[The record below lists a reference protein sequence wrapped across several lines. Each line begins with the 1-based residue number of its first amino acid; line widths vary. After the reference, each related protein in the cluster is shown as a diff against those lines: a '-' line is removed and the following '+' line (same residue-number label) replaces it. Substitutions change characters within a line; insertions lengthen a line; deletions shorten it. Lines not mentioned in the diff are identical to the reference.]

1 MPRLQTFRALA
12 HRNYRLFFF
21 GQGLSLI
28 GTWLQQVA
36 MSWLTYRLSGS
47 ALLLG
52 FVTFCQYIAVLFI
65 APVAGVLADRVD
77 RRRALL
83 ITQSVM
89 LAQAATLALLSA
101 TGVVAVWH
109 IAALALVLGCASA
122 FDIPLRHAMIAR
134 LVDHRSELPN
144 AIALNSLLINCA
156 RVVGPALAGVLIAAV
171 GEALCFGLNALSFG
185 AVLIALA
192 MMRWPAAPAAPA
204 APARRGWLHSWLEGV
219 RSAFGFAPIR
229 AGLLLIAAISGT
241 IGTYSTLMPV
251 FAKDVFGGG
260 ARTLGILLSSA
271 GTGALLSALYL
282 ASRHTTRGLDRVI
295 LVAGTCASLAMLA
308 FAHASNFAL
317 ALPLLVVLG
326 AGLIAAQASIQTL
339 VQTLVD
345 DDKRGRVMSLYTMAF
360 LGALPFGNLLAGAIA
375 RYAGEDVAFSLNAGL
390 CLVALLFFWRAL
402 PGLRAAARPVYLR
415 LGLIGNRDEPKAR
428 EEPR

>member
-89 LAQAATLALLSA
+89 LAQAATLAMLAA

-109 IAALALVLGCASA
+109 VAALALVLGCASA

-134 LVDHRSELPN
+134 LVEHRSELPN

-185 AVLIALA
+185 AVLVALTV
-192 MMRWPAAPAAPA
+192 MRWPARPPAPP
-204 APARRGWLHSWLEGV
+204 PRGWLHSWLEGV

-241 IGTYSTLMPV
+241 IGTSSTLTPV

-260 ARTLGILLSSA
+260 ARSLGILLSSA

-295 LVAGTCASLAMLA
+295 LVAGACAALAMLA
-308 FAHASNFAL
+308 FAHASSFAL
-317 ALPLLVVLG
+317 ALPLLIVLG

-375 RYAGEDVAFSLNAGL
+375 RYAGEDVAFSLNAVL
-390 CLVALLFFWRAL
+390 CLVALLIFWRAL
-402 PGLRAAARPVYLR
+402 PGLRAAARPVYVR
-415 LGLIGNRDEPKAR
+415 LGLIRSRKP
-428 EEPR
+428 P

>member
-1 MPRLQTFRALA
+1 MPTFPLFRALS
-12 HRNYRLFFF
+12 HRNFRLFFF

-52 FVTFCQYIAVLFI
+52 VVTFCQYIAVLLL

-89 LAQAATLALLSA
+89 VTQALILTALTA
-101 TGVVAVWH
+101 TGKVAVWH
-109 IAALALVLGCASA
+109 VAALALVLGCASA

-134 LVDHRSELPN
+134 LVADRAHLPN

-156 RVVGPALAGVLIAAV
+156 RVVGPALAGILIAAV
-171 GEALCFGLNALSFG
+171 GEAACFGLNALSFG
-185 AVLIALA
+185 AVLYALTQ
-192 MMRWPAAPAAPA
+192 MRWPAARTPAPPA
-204 APARRGWLHSWLEGV
+204 GWLASWLEGAK
-219 RSAFGFAPIR
+219 SAFGFRPIR
-229 AGLLLIAAISGT
+229 AALLLIALISST
-241 IGTYSTLMPV
+241 VGTYSTLMPV
-251 FAKDVFGGG
+251 FAKDVFGGD
-260 ARTLGILLSSA
+260 AHTLGMLLSAA
-271 GTGALLSALYL
+271 GGGALLSALYL

-295 LVAGTCASLAMLA
+295 LVAGAIASLAMLA
-308 FAHASNFAL
+308 FAYSTRFAL

-360 LGALPFGNLLAGAIA
+360 LGMLPFGNLAAGAVA
-375 RYAGEDVAFSLNAGL
+375 RYAGEATAFTLNACV
-390 CLVALLFFWRAL
+390 CLVGLLVFWKAL
-402 PGLRAAARPVYLR
+402 PGLRIAAR
-415 LGLIGNRDEPKAR
+415 LGPGKTASPGLE
-428 EEPR
+428 

>member
-1 MPRLQTFRALA
+1 MARLQTFRALA

-83 ITQSVM
+83 ITQSVL
-89 LAQAATLALLSA
+89 LAQAATLAVLSA
-101 TGVVAVWH
+101 TGIVAVWH

-134 LVDHRSELPN
+134 LVEHRSELPN

-171 GEALCFGLNALSFG
+171 GEALCFGLNALSFA
-185 AVLIALA
+185 AVLTALA
-192 MMRWPAAPAAPA
+192 MMRWPAAP
-204 APARRGWLHSWLEGV
+204 RHGWLHSWLEGA

-295 LVAGTCASLAMLA
+295 LVAGACASLAMLA
-308 FAHASNFAL
+308 FAHASSFAV
-317 ALPLLVVLG
+317 ALPLLIVLG

-360 LGALPFGNLLAGAIA
+360 LGALPFGNLMGGAIA
-375 RYAGEDVAFSLNAGL
+375 RYAGEDVAFSLDAVL
-390 CLVALLFFWRAL
+390 CLAALLFFWRAL
-402 PGLRAAARPVYLR
+402 PGLRTAARPVYVR
-415 LGLIGNRDEPKAR
+415 LGLIRRGDENKEGR
-428 EEPR
+428 

>member
-1 MPRLQTFRALA
+1 MPTFPLFRALS
-12 HRNYRLFFF
+12 HRNFRLFFF

-52 FVTFCQYIAVLFI
+52 VVTFCQYIAVLLL

-89 LAQAATLALLSA
+89 VTQALILTALTA
-101 TGVVAVWH
+101 TGKVAVWH
-109 IAALALVLGCASA
+109 VAALALVLGCASA

-134 LVDHRSELPN
+134 LVADRAHLPN

-156 RVVGPALAGVLIAAV
+156 RVVGPALAGILIAAV
-171 GEALCFGLNALSFG
+171 GEAACFGLNALSFG
-185 AVLIALA
+185 AVLYALTQ
-192 MMRWPAAPAAPA
+192 MRWPAARTPAPPA
-204 APARRGWLHSWLEGV
+204 GWLPSWLEGAK
-219 RSAFGFAPIR
+219 SAFGFRPIR
-229 AGLLLIAAISGT
+229 AALLLIALISST
-241 IGTYSTLMPV
+241 VGTYSTLMPV
-251 FAKDVFGGG
+251 FAKDVFGGD
-260 ARTLGILLSSA
+260 AHTLGMLLSAA
-271 GTGALLSALYL
+271 GGGALLSALYL

-295 LVAGTCASLAMLA
+295 LVAGAIASLAMLA
-308 FAHASNFAL
+308 FAYSTRFAL

-360 LGALPFGNLLAGAIA
+360 LGMLPFGNLAAGAVA
-375 RYAGEDVAFSLNAGL
+375 RYAGEATAFTLNACVCLAGL
-390 CLVALLFFWRAL
+390 LVFWKAL
-402 PGLRAAARPVYLR
+402 PGLRIAAR
-415 LGLIGNRDEPKAR
+415 LGPGKTASPGLE
-428 EEPR
+428 

>member
-89 LAQAATLALLSA
+89 LAQAATLAVLSA

-109 IAALALVLGCASA
+109 VAALALVLGCASA

-134 LVDHRSELPN
+134 LVEHRSELPN

-156 RVVGPALAGVLIAAV
+156 RVVGPGAGGRADRGGRRGALLRPERAVVRRGADRACDDAMASELRRRRRGTRLAAQ
-171 GEALCFGLNALSFG
+171 L
-185 AVLIALA
+185 
-192 MMRWPAAPAAPA
+192 
-204 APARRGWLHSWLEGV
+204 ARRGAQCI
-219 RSAFGFAPIR
+219 RIR
-229 AGLLLIAAISGT
+229 AD
-241 IGTYSTLMPV
+241 P
-251 FAKDVFGGG
+251 
-260 ARTLGILLSSA
+260 R
-271 GTGALLSALYL
+271 
-282 ASRHTTRGLDRVI
+282 
-295 LVAGTCASLAMLA
+295 
-308 FAHASNFAL
+308 
-317 ALPLLVVLG
+317 
-326 AGLIAAQASIQTL
+326 
-339 VQTLVD
+339 
-345 DDKRGRVMSLYTMAF
+345 
-360 LGALPFGNLLAGAIA
+360 
-375 RYAGEDVAFSLNAGL
+375 
-390 CLVALLFFWRAL
+390 
-402 PGLRAAARPVYLR
+402 RAAADRGDQRHDRDLFDADAGVRQGCVRRRGAHAGHPAVV
-415 LGLIGNRDEPKAR
+415 GGNRAR
-428 EEPR
+428 CCRRFIWRAGIRREVSIG

>member
-1 MPRLQTFRALA
+1 MPTFPLFRALS
-12 HRNYRLFFF
+12 HRNFRLFFF

-52 FVTFCQYIAVLFI
+52 VVTFCQYIAVLLL

-77 RRRALL
+77 RRKALL

-89 LAQAATLALLSA
+89 LTQALVLTALTA
-101 TGVVAVWH
+101 TGKVAVWH
-109 IAALALVLGCASA
+109 VAALALVLGCASA

-134 LVDHRSELPN
+134 LVGDRAHLPN

-156 RVVGPALAGVLIAAV
+156 RVVGPALAGILIAAV
-171 GEALCFGLNALSFG
+171 GEATCFGLNALSFG
-185 AVLIALA
+185 AVLYALTQ
-192 MMRWPAAPAAPA
+192 MRWPAARAAAP
-204 APARRGWLHSWLEGV
+204 PAGWLASWLEGAK
-219 RSAFGFAPIR
+219 SAFGFRPIR
-229 AGLLLIAAISGT
+229 AALLLIALISST

-251 FAKDVFGGG
+251 FAKDVFGGD
-260 ARTLGILLSSA
+260 AHTLGMLLSAA
-271 GTGALLSALYL
+271 GGGALLSALYL

-295 LVAGTCASLAMLA
+295 LVAGAIASLAMLA
-308 FAHASNFAL
+308 FAYSTSFAL

-360 LGALPFGNLLAGAIA
+360 LGMLPFGNLAAGAVA
-375 RYAGEDVAFSLNAGL
+375 RYAGVATAFTLNACL
-390 CLVALLFFWRAL
+390 CLAGLLVFWKAL
-402 PGLRAAARPVYLR
+402 PGLRIAAR
-415 LGLIGNRDEPKAR
+415 LGSGKTVEPGT
-428 EEPR
+428 

>member
-1 MPRLQTFRALA
+1 MPTFPLFRALS
-12 HRNYRLFFF
+12 HRNFRLFFF

-52 FVTFCQYIAVLFI
+52 VVTFCQYIAVLLL

-89 LAQAATLALLSA
+89 VTQALILTALTA
-101 TGVVAVWH
+101 TGKVAVWH
-109 IAALALVLGCASA
+109 VAALALVLGCASA

-134 LVDHRSELPN
+134 LVGDRAHLPN

-156 RVVGPALAGVLIAAV
+156 RVVGPALAGILIAAV
-171 GEALCFGLNALSFG
+171 GEAVCFGLNALSFG
-185 AVLIALA
+185 AVLYALTQ
-192 MMRWPAAPAAPA
+192 MRWPAARTPAPPA
-204 APARRGWLHSWLEGV
+204 GWLASWLEGAK
-219 RSAFGFAPIR
+219 SAFGFRPIR
-229 AGLLLIAAISGT
+229 AALLLIALISST
-241 IGTYSTLMPV
+241 VGTYSTLMPV
-251 FAKDVFGGG
+251 FAKDVFGGD
-260 ARTLGILLSSA
+260 AHTLGMLLSAA
-271 GTGALLSALYL
+271 GGGALLSALYL

-295 LVAGTCASLAMLA
+295 LVAGAIASLAMLA
-308 FAHASNFAL
+308 FAYSTRFAL

-360 LGALPFGNLLAGAIA
+360 LGMLPFGNLAAGAVA
-375 RYAGEDVAFSLNAGL
+375 RYAGEATAFTLNACV
-390 CLVALLFFWRAL
+390 CLVGLLVFWKAL
-402 PGLRAAARPVYLR
+402 PGLRIAAR
-415 LGLIGNRDEPKAR
+415 LGPGKTVSPGLE
-428 EEPR
+428 

>member
-1 MPRLQTFRALA
+1 MPTFPLFRALS
-12 HRNYRLFFF
+12 HRNFRLFFF

-52 FVTFCQYIAVLFI
+52 VVTFCQYIAVLLL
-65 APVAGVLADRVD
+65 APVAGVLADRID

-89 LAQAATLALLSA
+89 LAQALTLAVLTA
-101 TGVVAVWH
+101 TGRVEVWH
-109 IAALALVLGCASA
+109 IAALALVLGCASG

-134 LVDHRSELPN
+134 LVGDRSHLPN

-156 RVVGPALAGVLIAAV
+156 RVVGPAIAGILIAAV
-171 GEALCFGLNALSFG
+171 GEAICFGLNALSFG
-185 AVLIALA
+185 AVLYALA
-192 MMRWPAAPAAPA
+192 KMRWPAARTPAPPA
-204 APARRGWLHSWLEGV
+204 GWLASWLEGAK
-219 RSAFGFAPIR
+219 SAFGFRPIR
-229 AGLLLIAAISGT
+229 AALLLIALISGT

-251 FAKDVFGGG
+251 FAKDVFGGD
-260 ARTLGILLSSA
+260 AHTLGVLLSAA
-271 GTGALLSALYL
+271 GSGALLSALYL

-295 LVAGTCASLAMLA
+295 LVAGAIASLAMLV
-308 FAHASNFAL
+308 FAHSTRLAL
-317 ALPLLVVLG
+317 ALPLLVALG

-360 LGALPFGNLLAGAIA
+360 LGMLPFGNLAAGAVA
-375 RYAGEDVAFSLNAGL
+375 RYAGEATAFTLNACVCLAGL
-390 CLVALLFFWRAL
+390 LVFARAL
-402 PGLRAAARPVYLR
+402 PGLRIAAR
-415 LGLIGNRDEPKAR
+415 LGRGKEVEAAPEVGAR
-428 EEPR
+428 N

>member
-1 MPRLQTFRALA
+1 MPTFPLFRALS
-12 HRNYRLFFF
+12 HRNFRLFFF

-52 FVTFCQYIAVLFI
+52 VVTFCQYIAVLLL
-65 APVAGVLADRVD
+65 APVAGVLADRID

-89 LAQAATLALLSA
+89 LAQALALTVLTA
-101 TGVVAVWH
+101 TGKVEVWH
-109 IAALALVLGCASA
+109 VAALATVLGCASA

-134 LVDHRSELPN
+134 LVGDRAHLPN

-156 RVVGPALAGVLIAAV
+156 RVVGPAIAGILIAAV
-171 GEALCFGLNALSFG
+171 GEAICFGLNALSFG
-185 AVLIALA
+185 AVLYALA
-192 MMRWPAAPAAPA
+192 QMRWPAARTPAPPA
-204 APARRGWLHSWLEGV
+204 GWLTSWLEGAK
-219 RSAFGFAPIR
+219 SAFGFRPIR
-229 AGLLLIAAISGT
+229 AALLLIALISGT

-251 FAKDVFGGG
+251 FAKDVFGGD
-260 ARTLGILLSSA
+260 AHTLGVLLSAA
-271 GTGALLSALYL
+271 GSGALLSALYL

-295 LVAGTCASLAMLA
+295 LVAGTIASVAMLA
-308 FAHASNFAL
+308 FAHSTRLAL
-317 ALPLLVVLG
+317 ALPLLLALG

-360 LGALPFGNLLAGAIA
+360 LGMLPFGNLAAGAVA
-375 RYAGEDVAFSLNAGL
+375 RYAGEATAFTLSACVCLAGL
-390 CLVALLFFWRAL
+390 LVFARAL
-402 PGLRAAARPVYLR
+402 PGLRIAAR
-415 LGLIGNRDEPKAR
+415 LGRGKEVEAGP
-428 EEPR
+428 

>member
-1 MPRLQTFRALA
+1 MPNFPVFRALS
-12 HRNYRLFFF
+12 HRNFRLFFF

-52 FVTFCQYIAVLFI
+52 FVTFCQYIAVLLL

-83 ITQSVM
+83 MTQSVM
-89 LAQAATLALLSA
+89 LAQALTLATLTA

-109 IAALALVLGCASA
+109 VALLALVLGCASA

-134 LVDHRSELPN
+134 LVADRAHLPN

-156 RVVGPALAGVLIAAV
+156 RVVGPALAGILIASV
-171 GEALCFGLNALSFG
+171 GESICFGLNALSFG
-185 AVLIALA
+185 AVLYALTQ
-192 MMRWPAAPAAPA
+192 MRWPAARAHAP
-204 APARRGWLHSWLEGV
+204 PSGWFASWMEGAK
-219 RSAFGFAPIR
+219 SAFGFRPIR
-229 AGLLLIAAISGT
+229 AALLLIALISGT

-251 FAKDVFGGG
+251 FAKDVFGGD
-260 ARTLGILLSSA
+260 AHTLGVLLSAA
-271 GTGALLSALYL
+271 GGGALLSAFYL
-282 ASRHTTRGLDRVI
+282 ASRHTTRGLDRVV
-295 LVAGTCASLAMLA
+295 LVAGTIASLAMLV
-308 FAHASNFAL
+308 FAHASRFAF
-317 ALPLLVVLG
+317 ALPLLVALG

-360 LGALPFGNLLAGAIA
+360 LGTLPFGNLASGAVA
-375 RYAGEDVAFSLNAGL
+375 RYAGESTAYTINACLCLAGL
-390 CLVALLFFWRAL
+390 IVFGRAL
-402 PGLRAAARPVYLR
+402 PGLHMASQSSRKMELEKEAKVT
-415 LGLIGNRDEPKAR
+415 
-428 EEPR
+428 

>member
-1 MPRLQTFRALA
+1 
-12 HRNYRLFFF
+12 
-21 GQGLSLI
+21 
-28 GTWLQQVA
+28 
-36 MSWLTYRLSGS
+36 
-47 ALLLG
+47 
-52 FVTFCQYIAVLFI
+52 
-65 APVAGVLADRVD
+65 VLADRVD

-89 LAQAATLALLSA
+89 LAQAATLAVLAA

-134 LVDHRSELPN
+134 LVEHRSELPN

-171 GEALCFGLNALSFG
+171 GEALCFGLNALSFA
-185 AVLIALA
+185 AVLTALA
-192 MMRWPAAPAAPA
+192 MMRWPATPAA
-204 APARRGWLHSWLEGV
+204 APRRGWLTSWLEGV

-308 FAHASNFAL
+308 FAHASRFSL
-317 ALPLLVVLG
+317 ALPLLIVLG

-375 RYAGEDVAFSLNAGL
+375 RYAGEDVAFTLNAAL
-390 CLVALLFFWRAL
+390 CLAALLFFWRAL
-402 PGLRAAARPVYLR
+402 PGLRAAARPVYVR
-415 LGLIGNRDEPKAR
+415 LGLISRRDDK
-428 EEPR
+428 EESR

>member
-1 MPRLQTFRALA
+1 MPTFPLFRALS
-12 HRNYRLFFF
+12 HRNFRLFFF

-52 FVTFCQYIAVLFI
+52 VVTFCQYIAVLLL
-65 APVAGVLADRVD
+65 APVAGVLADRID

-89 LAQAATLALLSA
+89 LAQALALTVLTA
-101 TGVVAVWH
+101 TGKVEVWH
-109 IAALALVLGCASA
+109 VAALASVLGCASA

-134 LVDHRSELPN
+134 LVGDRADLPN

-156 RVVGPALAGVLIAAV
+156 RVVGPAIAGILIAAV
-171 GEALCFGLNALSFG
+171 GEAICFGLNALSFG
-185 AVLIALA
+185 AVLYALA
-192 MMRWPAAPAAPA
+192 KMRWPAARTPAPPA
-204 APARRGWLHSWLEGV
+204 GWLASWLEGAK
-219 RSAFGFAPIR
+219 SAFGFRPIR
-229 AGLLLIAAISGT
+229 AALLLIALISGT

-251 FAKDVFGGG
+251 FAKDVFGGD
-260 ARTLGILLSSA
+260 AHTLGVLLSAA
-271 GTGALLSALYL
+271 GSGALLSALYL

-295 LVAGTCASLAMLA
+295 LVAGTIASLAMLA
-308 FAHASNFAL
+308 FGHSTRLAL
-317 ALPLLVVLG
+317 ALPLLIALG

-360 LGALPFGNLLAGAIA
+360 LGMLPFGNLAAGAVA
-375 RYAGEDVAFSLNAGL
+375 RYAGEATAFTLSACGCLAGL
-390 CLVALLFFWRAL
+390 LVFARAL
-402 PGLRAAARPVYLR
+402 PGLRIAAR
-415 LGLIGNRDEPKAR
+415 LGRGKEVEAGP
-428 EEPR
+428 

>member
-89 LAQAATLALLSA
+89 LAQAATLAVLAA

-109 IAALALVLGCASA
+109 VAALALVLGCASA

-134 LVDHRSELPN
+134 LVEHRSELPN

-185 AVLIALA
+185 AVLVALA
-192 MMRWPAAPAAPA
+192 MMRWPARPPAPP
-204 APARRGWLHSWLEGV
+204 PRGWLHSWLEGV
-219 RSAFGFAPIR
+219 RSAFGR
-229 AGLLLIAAISGT
+229 ARTSRFRSTRSSALLRCCFSGARCPVSGT
-241 IGTYSTLMPV
+241 
-251 FAKDVFGGG
+251 
-260 ARTLGILLSSA
+260 
-271 GTGALLSALYL
+271 
-282 ASRHTTRGLDRVI
+282 RHDRSM
-295 LVAGTCASLAMLA
+295 CAW
-308 FAHASNFAL
+308 
-317 ALPLLVVLG
+317 V
-326 AGLIAAQASIQTL
+326 
-339 VQTLVD
+339 
-345 DDKRGRVMSLYTMAF
+345 
-360 LGALPFGNLLAGAIA
+360 
-375 RYAGEDVAFSLNAGL
+375 
-390 CLVALLFFWRAL
+390 
-402 PGLRAAARPVYLR
+402 
-415 LGLIGNRDEPKAR
+415 
-428 EEPR
+428 

>member
-1 MPRLQTFRALA
+1 MPTFPLFRALS
-12 HRNYRLFFF
+12 HRNFRLFFF

-52 FVTFCQYIAVLFI
+52 VVTFCQYIAVLLL
-65 APVAGVLADRVD
+65 APVAGVLADRID

-89 LAQAATLALLSA
+89 LAQALALTVLTA
-101 TGVVAVWH
+101 TGKVEVWH
-109 IAALALVLGCASA
+109 VAALATVLGCASA

-134 LVDHRSELPN
+134 LVGDRAHLPN

-156 RVVGPALAGVLIAAV
+156 RVVGPAIAGILIAAV
-171 GEALCFGLNALSFG
+171 GEAICFGLNALSFG
-185 AVLIALA
+185 AVLYALA
-192 MMRWPAAPAAPA
+192 KMRWPAARAVAPTA
-204 APARRGWLHSWLEGV
+204 GWLASWLEGAK
-219 RSAFGFAPIR
+219 SAFGFRPIR
-229 AGLLLIAAISGT
+229 AALLLIALISGT

-251 FAKDVFGGG
+251 FAKDVFGGD
-260 ARTLGILLSSA
+260 AHTLGVLLSAA
-271 GTGALLSALYL
+271 GSGALLSALYL

-295 LVAGTCASLAMLA
+295 LVAGMIASLAMIV
-308 FAHASNFAL
+308 FAHSTRLAL
-317 ALPLLVVLG
+317 ALPLLVALG

-360 LGALPFGNLLAGAIA
+360 LGMLPFGNLAAGAVA
-375 RYAGEDVAFSLNAGL
+375 RYAGEATAFTLNGCVCLAGL
-390 CLVALLFFWRAL
+390 LVFARAL
-402 PGLRAAARPVYLR
+402 PGLRIAAQPGRSNDVEARP
-415 LGLIGNRDEPKAR
+415 
-428 EEPR
+428 

>member
-1 MPRLQTFRALA
+1 MPTFPLFRALS
-12 HRNYRLFFF
+12 HRNFRLFFF

-52 FVTFCQYIAVLFI
+52 VVTFCQYIAVLLL

-89 LAQAATLALLSA
+89 VTQALILTALTA
-101 TGVVAVWH
+101 TGKVAVWH
-109 IAALALVLGCASA
+109 VAALALVLGCASA

-134 LVDHRSELPN
+134 LVADRAHLPN

-156 RVVGPALAGVLIAAV
+156 RVVGPALAGILIAAV
-171 GEALCFGLNALSFG
+171 GEAACFGLNALSFG
-185 AVLIALA
+185 AVLYALTQ
-192 MMRWPAAPAAPA
+192 MRWPAARTPAPPA
-204 APARRGWLHSWLEGV
+204 GWLASWLEGAK
-219 RSAFGFAPIR
+219 SAFGFRPIR
-229 AGLLLIAAISGT
+229 AALLLIALISST
-241 IGTYSTLMPV
+241 VGTYSTLMPV
-251 FAKDVFGGG
+251 FAKDVFGGD
-260 ARTLGILLSSA
+260 AHTLGMLLSAA
-271 GTGALLSALYL
+271 GGGALISALYL

-295 LVAGTCASLAMLA
+295 LVAGAIASLAMLA
-308 FAHASNFAL
+308 FAYSTRFAL

-360 LGALPFGNLLAGAIA
+360 LGMLPFGNLAAGAVA
-375 RYAGEDVAFSLNAGL
+375 RYAGEATAFTLNACV
-390 CLVALLFFWRAL
+390 CLVGLLVFWKAL
-402 PGLRAAARPVYLR
+402 PGLRIAAR
-415 LGLIGNRDEPKAR
+415 LGPGKTASPGLE
-428 EEPR
+428 

>member
-1 MPRLQTFRALA
+1 MPAFPLFRALS
-12 HRNYRLFFF
+12 HRNFRLFFF

-52 FVTFCQYIAVLFI
+52 VVTFCQYIAVLLL

-89 LAQAATLALLSA
+89 VTQALILTALTA
-101 TGVVAVWH
+101 TGKVAVWH
-109 IAALALVLGCASA
+109 VAALALVLGCASA

-134 LVDHRSELPN
+134 LVADRAHLPN

-156 RVVGPALAGVLIAAV
+156 RVVGPALAGILIAAV
-171 GEALCFGLNALSFG
+171 GEAACFGLNALSFG
-185 AVLIALA
+185 AVLYALTQ
-192 MMRWPAAPAAPA
+192 MRWPAARTPAPPA
-204 APARRGWLHSWLEGV
+204 GWLASWLEGAK
-219 RSAFGFAPIR
+219 SAFGFRPIR
-229 AGLLLIAAISGT
+229 AALLLIALISST
-241 IGTYSTLMPV
+241 VGTYSTLMPV
-251 FAKDVFGGG
+251 FAKDVFGGD
-260 ARTLGILLSSA
+260 AHTLGMLLSAA
-271 GTGALLSALYL
+271 GGGALLSALYL

-295 LVAGTCASLAMLA
+295 LVAGAIASLAMLA
-308 FAHASNFAL
+308 FAYSTRFAL

-360 LGALPFGNLLAGAIA
+360 LGMLPFGNLAAGAVA
-375 RYAGEDVAFSLNAGL
+375 RYAGEATAFTLNACV
-390 CLVALLFFWRAL
+390 CLVGLLVFWKAL
-402 PGLRAAARPVYLR
+402 PGLRIAAR
-415 LGLIGNRDEPKAR
+415 LGPGKTASPGLE
-428 EEPR
+428 

>member
-1 MPRLQTFRALA
+1 MPTFPLFRALS
-12 HRNYRLFFF
+12 HRNFRLFFF

-52 FVTFCQYIAVLFI
+52 VVTFCQYIAVLLL
-65 APVAGVLADRVD
+65 APVAGVLADRID

-89 LAQAATLALLSA
+89 LAQALTLAVLTAS
-101 TGVVAVWH
+101 GKVEVWH
-109 IAALALVLGCASA
+109 VAALALVLGCASA

-134 LVDHRSELPN
+134 LVGDRSHLPN

-156 RVVGPALAGVLIAAV
+156 RVVGPAIAGILIAAV
-171 GEALCFGLNALSFG
+171 GEAICFGLNALSFG
-185 AVLIALA
+185 AVLYALA
-192 MMRWPAAPAAPA
+192 KMRWPTARAPAPPA
-204 APARRGWLHSWLEGV
+204 GWLASWLEGAK
-219 RSAFGFAPIR
+219 SAFGFRPIR
-229 AGLLLIAAISGT
+229 AALLLIALISGT

-251 FAKDVFGGG
+251 FAKDVFGGD
-260 ARTLGILLSSA
+260 AHTLGVFLSAA
-271 GTGALLSALYL
+271 GSGALLSALYL

-295 LVAGTCASLAMLA
+295 LVAGTIASLAMLA
-308 FAHASNFAL
+308 FAHSTRLAL
-317 ALPLLVVLG
+317 ALPLLVALG

-360 LGALPFGNLLAGAIA
+360 LGMLPFGNLAAGAVARYVGEATAFTLNGCVCLAG
-375 RYAGEDVAFSLNAGL
+375 L
-390 CLVALLFFWRAL
+390 LVFARAL
-402 PGLRAAARPVYLR
+402 PGLRIAAR
-415 LGLIGNRDEPKAR
+415 LGRGNVGAGP
-428 EEPR
+428 

>member
-1 MPRLQTFRALA
+1 MIPMPRLQTFRALA

-52 FVTFCQYIAVLFI
+52 FVTFCQYVAVLFI

-89 LAQAATLALLSA
+89 LAQAATLAVLTA

-109 IAALALVLGCASA
+109 VAALALVLGCASA

-134 LVDHRSELPN
+134 LVEHRSELPN

-185 AVLIALA
+185 AVLFALA
-192 MMRWPAAPAAPA
+192 IMRWPPHPPPAPT
-204 APARRGWLHSWLEGV
+204 RGWRHSWLEGL

-251 FAKDVFGGG
+251 FASDVFGGG
-260 ARTLGILLSSA
+260 PRTLGILLSSA
-271 GTGALLSALYL
+271 GSGALLSALYL

-295 LVAGTCASLAMLA
+295 LIAGACASLAMLA
-308 FAHASNFAL
+308 FAHASSFVL
-317 ALPLLVVLG
+317 AMPLLFALG

-375 RYAGEDVAFSLNAGL
+375 RYAGEDVAFTLNALL
-390 CLVALLFFWRAL
+390 CLTALFFFWRAL
-402 PGLRAAARPVYLR
+402 PGLREAARPVYAR
-415 LGLIGNRDEPKAR
+415 LGLIGRGKEGR
-428 EEPR
+428 ER

>member
-1 MPRLQTFRALA
+1 MPTFPLFRALS
-12 HRNYRLFFF
+12 HRNFRLFFF

-52 FVTFCQYIAVLFI
+52 VVTFCQYIAVLLL
-65 APVAGVLADRVD
+65 APVAGVLADRID

-89 LAQAATLALLSA
+89 LAQALTLAVLTA
-101 TGVVAVWH
+101 TGRVEVWH
-109 IAALALVLGCASA
+109 VAALALVLGCASA

-134 LVDHRSELPN
+134 LVGDRAHLPN

-156 RVVGPALAGVLIAAV
+156 RVVGPAIAGILIATV
-171 GEALCFGLNALSFG
+171 GEAICFGLNALSFG
-185 AVLIALA
+185 AVLYALA
-192 MMRWPAAPAAPA
+192 QMRWPAARTPAPPA
-204 APARRGWLHSWLEGV
+204 GWLASWLEGAKL
-219 RSAFGFAPIR
+219 AFGFRPIR
-229 AGLLLIAAISGT
+229 AALLLIALISGT

-251 FAKDVFGGG
+251 FAKDVFGGD
-260 ARTLGILLSSA
+260 AHTLGVLLSAA
-271 GTGALLSALYL
+271 GSGALLSALYL

-295 LVAGTCASLAMLA
+295 LVAGTIASLAMLA
-308 FAHASNFAL
+308 FAHSTRLAL
-317 ALPLLVVLG
+317 ALPLLLALG

-360 LGALPFGNLLAGAIA
+360 LGMLPFGNLAAGAVA
-375 RYAGEDVAFSLNAGL
+375 RYAGEATAFTLSACGCLAGL
-390 CLVALLFFWRAL
+390 LVFARAL
-402 PGLRAAARPVYLR
+402 PGLRIAAR
-415 LGLIGNRDEPKAR
+415 LGRGKEVEAGP
-428 EEPR
+428 

>member
-1 MPRLQTFRALA
+1 
-12 HRNYRLFFF
+12 
-21 GQGLSLI
+21 
-28 GTWLQQVA
+28 
-36 MSWLTYRLSGS
+36 
-47 ALLLG
+47 
-52 FVTFCQYIAVLFI
+52 VLFI
-65 APVAGVLADRVD
+65 APVAGVPADAH
-77 RRRALL
+77 RRAPL

-89 LAQAATLALLSA
+89 LEQAATLAVLAA

-109 IAALALVLGCASA
+109 VAALALVLGCASA

-134 LVDHRSELPN
+134 LVEHRSELPN

-185 AVLIALA
+185 AVLVALA
-192 MMRWPAAPAAPA
+192 MMRWPASPAPP
-204 APARRGWLHSWLEGV
+204 PRGWLHSWLEGV

-229 AGLLLIAAISGT
+229 AGLLLIAAISGS

-295 LVAGTCASLAMLA
+295 LVPAPARRWRCSRSRTRPASPSRC
-308 FAHASNFAL
+308 H
-317 ALPLLVVLG
+317 
-326 AGLIAAQASIQTL
+326 
-339 VQTLVD
+339 
-345 DDKRGRVMSLYTMAF
+345 
-360 LGALPFGNLLAGAIA
+360 
-375 RYAGEDVAFSLNAGL
+375 
-390 CLVALLFFWRAL
+390 C
-402 PGLRAAARPVYLR
+402 
-415 LGLIGNRDEPKAR
+415 
-428 EEPR
+428 

>member
-1 MPRLQTFRALA
+1 MPNFPLFRALS
-12 HRNYRLFFF
+12 HRNFRLFFF

-52 FVTFCQYIAVLFI
+52 VVTFCQYIAVLLL

-89 LAQAATLALLSA
+89 LAQAVVLAVLTA
-101 TGVVAVWH
+101 TGKVAVVH
-109 IAALALVLGCASA
+109 VAALAMVLGCASA

-134 LVDHRSELPN
+134 LVTDRAHLPN

-156 RVVGPALAGVLIAAV
+156 RVVGPALAGILIASV
-171 GEALCFGLNALSFG
+171 GEAICFGLNALSFG
-185 AVLIALA
+185 AVLYALTQ
-192 MMRWPAAPAAPA
+192 MRWPAAPSRGPA
-204 APARRGWLHSWLEGV
+204 SGWLASWLEGAK
-219 RSAFGFAPIR
+219 SAFGFRPIR
-229 AGLLLIAAISGT
+229 AALLLIALISGT

-251 FAKDVFGGG
+251 FAKDVFGGD
-260 ARTLGILLSSA
+260 AHTLGLLLSAA
-271 GTGALLSALYL
+271 GGGALLSALYL
-282 ASRHTTRGLDRVI
+282 ASRRTTRGLDLVI
-295 LVAGTCASLAMLA
+295 LVAGAVASFAMLA
-308 FAHASNFAL
+308 FAHSTRLAP
-317 ALPLLVVLG
+317 ALPLLVALG

-360 LGALPFGNLLAGAIA
+360 LGTLPFGNLLAGAVA
-375 RYAGEDVAFSLNAGL
+375 RYVGEATAFTLNACL
-390 CLVALLFFWRAL
+390 CLAGLLVFLRAL
-402 PGLRAAARPVYLR
+402 PGLRIAARAS
-415 LGLIGNRDEPKAR
+415 NRIDLAPEVER
-428 EEPR
+428 